1 MFYKYKKLFLYIS
14 TALILFIFISS
25 LYIFIPKLPN
35 SIDNRLR
42 DHFFS
47 IRGEIEPKTDSLT
60 IIDIDEKSIKK
71 LGQWPWPRDIL
82 SQILINLK
90 NANVAIIGMDIVF
103 AEADR
108 SSPHNIFNKL
118 NIKKENIPNFDL
130 EFAQTIAST
139 PTILGYQFEFQDKEY
154 ISKEAPSIQTI
165 FIEKNKIQ
173 GENYLIEAQGSILNL
188 PVLQDS
194 SYSSGFF
201 NNIPDDSG
209 IIRSVPL
216 IISYDDEIYP
226 SLALESLRIALGTKK
241 IYINYNENGVKNL
254 QVSEYII
261 PTDRH
266 GRLLINFRGKEKTF
280 KYISALDIY
289 NNEFKKEEIENKIT
303 LIGTSAAA
311 LMDLRATPYESVFP
325 GVEVHANLIDNILA
339 QDFLYKPSWVD
350 GLNIIIIFTLILISM
365 LFIKKVPFWATP
377 FSISFLLLSTVYI
390 LYYLLFNVGLVI
402 NIFFPLLTIIL
413 TTLVTLVIEYF
424 FEIRKKEAIK
434 NKFASKVSKNV
445 MEQLIS
451 NVNNNQLD
459 SRNKEITIF
468 FSDIRSFTELS
479 EKIKDPKE
487 LILFINSYMTPMSEI
502 IINHEGTID
511 KYIGD
516 SIMAYWNAP
525 FDIDSHPDKAVTSA
539 IEQLKKLKSLNNY
552 YIENNKPKIEIGIG
566 ITTGNATVGE
576 LGSIGRSDY
585 TVIGDTINIASR
597 VESLC
602 KFYGVNLIITNETKE
617 RLTGT
622 YNFRYLDLVRVKG
635 KNEAVELW
643 EIYLENTKQIED
655 ELTMFNQAIKLYK
668 AQNIRESL
676 NILNSLIEK
685 NPHRKI
691 YTIYKN
697 RCLKYLEDK
706 TFSLIYNHE
715 SKS

>member
-1 MFYKYKKLFLYIS
+1 M
-14 TALILFIFISS
+14 
-25 LYIFIPKLPN
+25 
-35 SIDNRLR
+35 
-42 DHFFS
+42 
-47 IRGEIEPKTDSLT
+47 
-60 IIDIDEKSIKK
+60 
-71 LGQWPWPRDIL
+71 L
-82 SQILINLK
+82 SQILRNLK
-90 NANVAIIGMDIVF
+90 NAQVAIIGMDIVF

-108 SSPHNIFNKL
+108 SSPHNIFEKL
-118 NIKKENIPNFDL
+118 QIKKDNVPNFDL

-139 PTILGYQFEFQDKEY
+139 PTILGYQFEFQDKEF

-165 FIEKNKIQ
+165 FIEKNKKS
-173 GENYLIEAQGSILNL
+173 GENYLIKAQGSILNL
-188 PVLQDS
+188 AILQDN

-241 IYINYNENGVKNL
+241 IYINYDENGVKNL
-254 QVSEYII
+254 KVSDYII

-289 NNEFKKEEIENKIT
+289 NNTFKKEEIENKIA
-303 LIGTSAAA
+303 LVGTSAAA
-311 LMDLRATPYESVFP
+311 LMDLRATPFESVFP

-339 QDFLYKPSWVD
+339 QDFLYKPSWVE
-350 GLNIIIIFTLILISM
+350 GLNIIIVIALILISM
-365 LFIKKVPFWATP
+365 ILIKKVPFWASP
-377 FSISFLLLSTVYI
+377 FTISFLLVITIYT
-390 LYYLLFNVGLVI
+390 LYYLLFNMGLVI

-413 TTLVTLVIEYF
+413 TTLVTLIIEYF

-434 NKFASKVSKNV
+434 NKFASKVSKDV

-459 SRNKEITIF
+459 SKNKEITIF
-468 FSDIRSFTELS
+468 FSDIRKFTELS

-502 IINHEGTID
+502 IINNEGTID

-525 FDIDSHPDKAVTSA
+525 FDIKNHADKAVTSA
-539 IEQLKKLKSLNNY
+539 IEQLKELESLNLY
-552 YIENNKPKIEIGIG
+552 YEKNNQPKIEIGIG

-576 LGSIGRSDY
+576 LGSVGRSDY

-597 VESLC
+597 AESLC
-602 KFYGVNLIITNETKE
+602 KFYGVSLIITNETKE
-617 RLTGT
+617 RLIGS
-622 YNFRYLDLVRVKG
+622 YNFRYLDYVRVKG
-635 KNEAVELW
+635 KSEAIELW
-643 EIYLENTKQIED
+643 QVYLNHDEQIED
-655 ELTMFNQAIKLYK
+655 ELKIFNKAINLYK
-668 AQNIRESL
+668 NKQINEALKIFDLLITQNSHI
-676 NILNSLIEK
+676 
-685 NPHRKI
+685 KI

-697 RCLKYLEDK
+697 RCLKYLKDE

-715 SKS
+715 TKS